1 MGANN
6 LLSFTLL
13 ILLGLLVSIDGFSFR
28 TGRST
33 GCIRTGLELIA
44 AIAHAPLSRPGEAA
58 YPINICSARIYVVDN
73 TGKGIDVSKKNI
85 ALNCALSD
93 PTKKCI
99 LDGKMSTRI
108 LYGESAQLSV
118 ERIRFSNGKADK
130 GGAMYFTGQSSVT
143 INKGCLFAD
152 NVATT
157 GGAIYMDTSST
168 LVIQGAG
175 IIVHSALAVVFKNN
189 NNPKPYN

>member
-1 MGANN
+1 
-6 LLSFTLL
+6 
-13 ILLGLLVSIDGFSFR
+13 
-28 TGRST
+28 
-33 GCIRTGLELIA
+33 
-44 AIAHAPLSRPGEAA
+44 
-58 YPINICSARIYVVDN
+58 
-73 TGKGIDVSKKNI
+73 
-85 ALNCALSD
+85 
-93 PTKKCI
+93 
-99 LDGKMSTRI
+99 MSTRI

-168 LVIQGAG
+168 LVIQGDG

-189 NNPKPYN
+189 KAANGAAIYINKSKMQSSNMVWYSNNAGSVSFSFESFYNVPCLMILTFFVCSLKIKL